1 MTCSTCSPT
10 VCEGTSPTE
19 GMSLSFAASEALIST
34 KAFVFLVTHFQELTQ
49 LEMYPNVEK

>member
-1 MTCSTCSPT
+1 
-10 VCEGTSPTE
+10 
-19 GMSLSFAASEALIST
+19 MSLSFAASEALIST